1 MPPLP
6 DADNS
11 PGQHDS
17 DYLEN
22 DDNDDDDSFDEN
34 EGAEG
39 PTIGLFSNHTG
50 EGDYEVQEFP
60 VQKRVIHFL
69 GERIDARNRMNV
81 EICLLIEAG
90 SSVLNERSTTTEI
103 RNRMMQDRYVNLVR
117 QFDADDFALATL
129 RDEMTIKLYNGK
141 KDITGDRLWRK
152 FEDGRKE
159 IRTKYTPKL
168 PADISSIPSGH
179 QLSDVYKKFALNC
192 YKLEHVSIV

>member
-103 RNRMMQDRYVNLVR
+103 RNRMMQDRYVNLVC

-129 RDEMTIKLYNGK
+129 RDEMTTKVYNGK

-152 FEDGRKE
+152 VEDWSKE
-159 IRTKYTPKL
+159 IRTKYTPML
-168 PADISSIPSGH
+168 PTDVSSIPSGH
-179 QLSDVYKKFALNC
+179 QLRDVYKKFALNC